1 VTLSIVTTLYCSAP
15 HLQEFYRRARA
26 AAETITTDYEIVFV
40 HDGSPD
46 DSLFIALE
54 LFERDPRVRVVDL
67 ARNFGHHKAMMT
79 GLRHARGKLVFLIDS
94 DLEEDPELLTAFAA
108 TLDTAAADVDV
119 VYGVQQERR
128 GNWFERWS
136 GRIFFSLFNLMSD
149 YPIPENLLTVRL
161 MTRRYVS
168 ALLSHG
174 EREMAIA
181 GLWVL
186 TGFQQV
192 PIAVTKHSRSKTTYS
207 LRRKI
212 AVLVNSVTSF
222 SSRPLVF
229 IFYLGVAIGALAAAA
244 AVYLVIRRVF
254 FDILL
259 QGWPSLIVS
268 LWLLGGMILACLG
281 IIGIYLS
288 KIFIETKQRPYTIV
302 RSVHERTADPAE
314 PRNPRDGRP
323 LLF

>member
-15 HLQEFYRRARA
+15 HLEEFYRRASA
-26 AAETITTDYEIVFV
+26 AAETITSDYEIVFV
-40 HDGSPD
+40 NDGSPD
-46 DSLFIALE
+46 DSLLIALE

-67 ARNFGHHKAMMT
+67 ARNFGHHKAIMT
-79 GLRHARGKLVFLIDS
+79 GLRHARGQLVFLVDV

-108 TLDTAAADVDV
+108 ALDTAGADV

-136 GRIFFSLFNLMSD
+136 GRIFFRIFNLMSD
-149 YPIPENLLTVRL
+149 HPIPENLLTVRL

-174 EREMAIA
+174 EREMVIA

-186 TGFQQV
+186 TGFRQL
-192 PIAVTKHSRSKTTYS
+192 PIAVTKHSRSKTTYN
-207 LRRKI
+207 LGRKF
-212 AVLVNSVTSF
+212 AVLVNSITSF
-222 SSRPLVF
+222 SNRPLVF
-229 IFYLGVAIGALAAAA
+229 IFYLGVVIGTLAAVAA
-244 AVYLVIRRVF
+244 LYLVIRRIF
-254 FDILL
+254 FGILL
-259 QGWPSLIVS
+259 PGWPSLIVS
-268 LWLLGGMILACLG
+268 VWLLGGLILACLG

-314 PRNPRDGRP
+314 PTNP
-323 LLF
+323 

>member
-1 VTLSIVTTLYCSAP
+1 MTLSIVTTLYCSAP
-15 HLQEFYRRARA
+15 HLEEFYRRASA
-26 AAETITTDYEIVFV
+26 AAETITSDYEIVFV
-40 HDGSPD
+40 NDGSPD
-46 DSLFIALE
+46 DSLLIALE

-79 GLRHARGKLVFLIDS
+79 GLRHARGQLVFLVDA

-108 TLDTAAADVDV
+108 TLDTAGADV

-136 GRIFFSLFNLMSD
+136 GRIFFRIFNLMSD
-149 YPIPENLLTVRL
+149 HPIPENLLTVRL

-174 EREMAIA
+174 EREMVIA

-186 TGFQQV
+186 TGFRQL
-192 PIAVTKHSRSKTTYS
+192 PIAVTKHSRSKTTYN
-207 LRRKI
+207 LGRKF
-212 AVLVNSVTSF
+212 AVLVNSITSF
-222 SSRPLVF
+222 SNRPLVF
-229 IFYLGVAIGALAAAA
+229 IFYLGVVIGALAAVAA
-244 AVYLVIRRVF
+244 LYLVIRRIF
-254 FDILL
+254 FGILL
-259 QGWPSLIVS
+259 PGWPSLIVS
-268 LWLLGGMILACLG
+268 VWLLGGLILACLG

-314 PRNPRDGRP
+314 PTNP
-323 LLF
+323 

>member
-1 VTLSIVTTLYCSAP
+1 MTLSIVTTLYCSAP
-15 HLQEFYRRARA
+15 HLEEFYRRASA

-40 HDGSPD
+40 NDGSPD
-46 DSLFIALE
+46 DSLSIALE

-79 GLRHARGKLVFLIDS
+79 GLRHARGELVFLIDS

-108 TLDTAAADVDV
+108 TLDAAAADV
-119 VYGVQQERR
+119 VYGVQAERR
-128 GNWFERWS
+128 GEWFERWS
-136 GRIFFSLFNLMSD
+136 GRLFFKLFNLMSD
-149 YPIPENLLTVRL
+149 YPIPENLVTVRL

-174 EREMAIA
+174 EREMVIA

-186 TGFQQV
+186 TGFRQV
-192 PIAVTKHSRSKTTYS
+192 PLAVTKHSRSKTTYS

-244 AVYLVIRRVF
+244 AAYLVIRRVF
-254 FDILL
+254 FGILL
-259 QGWPSLIVS
+259 PGWPSLIVS
-268 LWLLGGMILACLG
+268 VWLLGGLILACLG

-314 PRNPRDGRP
+314 PQNPRAGRP
-323 LLF
+323 LLL

>member
-15 HLQEFYRRARA
+15 YVKEFYRRACS
-26 AAETITTDYEIVFV
+26 AAETVTPDYEIVFV

-46 DSLFIALE
+46 DSFFIALE
-54 LFERDPRVRVVDL
+54 LFERDSRVRVVDL

-79 GLRHARGKLVFLIDS
+79 GLRHARGSLVFLIDS

-108 TLDTAAADVDV
+108 TLDSAAADV

-128 GNWFERWS
+128 GDWVERWS
-136 GRIFFSLFNLMSD
+136 GRIFFKLFNLMSD

-174 EREMAIA
+174 ERETAIA

-186 TGFQQV
+186 TGFRQV
-192 PIAVTKHSRSKTTYS
+192 PIAVTKHSRSKTTYG
-207 LRRKI
+207 LRRKL

-229 IFYLGVAIGALAAAA
+229 IFYLGVAIGALAAVAA
-244 AVYLVIRRVF
+244 AYLVIRRVF
-254 FDILL
+254 FGILL
-259 QGWPSLIVS
+259 PGWPSLIVS
-268 LWLLGGMILACLG
+268 VWLLGGVILACLG

-302 RSVHERTADPAE
+302 RSVHERTADPVE
-314 PRNPRDGRP
+314 PRDSADGRP

>member
-15 HLQEFYRRARA
+15 HLEEFYRRARA
-26 AAETITTDYEIVFV
+26 AAETVNTDYEIVFV
-40 HDGSPD
+40 NDGSPD
-46 DSLFIALE
+46 DSLLIALD
-54 LFERDPRVRVVDL
+54 LVERDPRVRVVDL

-79 GLRHARGKLVFLIDS
+79 GLRYARGKLVFLIDA
-94 DLEEDPELLTAFAA
+94 DLEEDPELLMAFAA
-108 TLDTAAADVDV
+108 ALDTAAGDVDV

-128 GNWFERWS
+128 GDWFERWS
-136 GRIFFSLFNLMSD
+136 GRIYFWLFNLVSD
-149 YPIPENLLTVRL
+149 YPIPENVLTVRL

-174 EREMAIA
+174 EREMVIS

-186 TGFQQV
+186 AGFRQV
-192 PIAVTKHSRSKTTYS
+192 PVAVTKHARSKTTYG

-222 SSRPLVF
+222 SSRPLVY
-229 IFYLGVAIGALAAAA
+229 IFYLGVGIGALAGVAAA
-244 AVYLVIRRVF
+244 YLVIRRVF
-254 FDILL
+254 FGVLL
-259 QGWPSLIVS
+259 PGWPSLIVS

-314 PRNPRDGRP
+314 PRDPRDGRP
-323 LLF
+323 LLH

>member
-1 VTLSIVTTLYCSAP
+1 MTLSIVTTLYCSAP
-15 HLQEFYRRARA
+15 HLEEFYRRASA
-26 AAETITTDYEIVFV
+26 AAETITSDYEIVFV
-40 HDGSPD
+40 NDGSPD
-46 DSLFIALE
+46 DSLLIALE

-67 ARNFGHHKAMMT
+67 ARNFGHHKAIMT
-79 GLRHARGKLVFLIDS
+79 GLRHARGQLVFLVDV

-108 TLDTAAADVDV
+108 ALDTAGADV

-136 GRIFFSLFNLMSD
+136 GRIFFRIFNLMSD
-149 YPIPENLLTVRL
+149 HPIPENLLTVRL

-174 EREMAIA
+174 EREMVIA

-186 TGFQQV
+186 TGFRQL
-192 PIAVTKHSRSKTTYS
+192 PIAVTKHSRSKTTYN
-207 LRRKI
+207 LGRKF
-212 AVLVNSVTSF
+212 AVLVNSITSF
-222 SSRPLVF
+222 SNRPLVF
-229 IFYLGVAIGALAAAA
+229 IFYLGVVIGTLAAVAA
-244 AVYLVIRRVF
+244 LYLVIRRIF
-254 FDILL
+254 FGILL
-259 QGWPSLIVS
+259 PGWPSLIVS
-268 LWLLGGMILACLG
+268 VWLLGGLILACLG

-314 PRNPRDGRP
+314 PTNP
-323 LLF
+323 